1 MLLSHWAAAAMML
14 ASTPIA
20 AEPQKL
26 EVEVQPSSSIDR
38 TTITEDVAIATDNAH
53 RMTVPVSVSGS
64 GPYEFLVD
72 TGSERTVISRELA
85 KQLRLTSGRSA
96 ILHSVMGAN
105 DVSTVHIPHLKV
117 SSNVISVVDAP
128 ALSASNIGADGML
141 GVDSLRS
148 QRVMFDFKAKTMSI
162 TPSSQPLER
171 MDGDTIVVR
180 ARSRNGRLIFTQA
193 KIDGKKVSVIVDTG
207 SEVTIANM
215 AMHKMLTKRGYSLL
229 PDTVIIESVTG
240 EQMSA
245 GVTRVPEIELGGV
258 QLKDL
263 SIAFADAHIF
273 RQLDLEKKPAL
284 LLGMN
289 AMKAFDRISIDFAA
303 KKVRFVLPNTSMR
316 NGVRFAS
323 AH

>member
-1 MLLSHWAAAAMML
+1 MLMSHWIVAGLVL

-26 EVEVQPSSSIDR
+26 DVEVKPAGAIDQ
-38 TTITEDVAIATDNAH
+38 TTITEDVAIRTDNAD
-53 RMTVPVSVSGS
+53 RMTVPVSVSGK
-64 GPYEFLVD
+64 GPYRFLVD

-85 KQLRLTSGRSA
+85 SKLQLARGGGA
-96 ILHSVMGAN
+96 KLHSVMGAN

-117 SSNVISVVDAP
+117 SSNVISVADAP
-128 ALSASNIGADGML
+128 ALGASNIGADGML

-148 QRVMFDFKAKTMSI
+148 QRVMFDFKAQTMSI
-162 TPSSQPLER
+162 TPSNRPLER
-171 MDGDTIVVR
+171 MDGDTIVGR

-193 KIDGKKVSVIVDTG
+193 KIGGKKISVIVDTG

-215 AMHKMLTKRGYSLL
+215 AMLKMLTKRGHALL
-229 PDTVIIESVTG
+229 PDTVMIESVTG

-258 QLKDL
+258 KLRDL

-273 RQLDLEKKPAL
+273 RQLELDKKPAL

-289 AMKAFDRISIDFAA
+289 AMRAFDRISIDFAA
-303 KKVRFVLPNTSMR
+303 KKVRFVLPGTSMR
-316 NGVRFAS
+316 RSVRYAS
-323 AH
+323 AS